1 VSSEA
6 NLDQLIPA
14 WLDLVRRSDVALGL
28 APQEALDRAERLL
41 QDLRSSSSS
50 LNGWKGDADEVEV
63 LHALTAVVCRDQ
75 PPDPENALRDLEVVF
90 TYISSLRWFA
100 DQYGGPGELL
110 AYCAVHG
117 WRLARQYSRWPE
129 TEKWRQR
136 TCVYNE
142 SDKRVS
148 RVLSILALGGEGLA
162 TELSVRDTG
171 LLLCLYE
178 RIRSQVETSPFSVR
192 EYSEIL
198 YSFLQESWEGVEL
211 GDENHHFQGE
221 FALTAGTASR
231 FLFKMDVAEAWLRK
245 AEESFSIAAN
255 AEPFLARVAY
265 QRLALAV
272 EQRKLDEVLDLSP
285 RWAATF
291 RRLDMIEE
299 ALKCRFLEGVSHAER
314 GETVNAIE
322 IHLPI
327 IREAEEV
334 GNTRLVALAAINLS
348 QFFAELGKVEQA
360 LMYARKALPLLE
372 RLDSRVHLV
381 KLQISMARLSQKQ
394 GQLPAALDA
403 YQQALAKA
411 AGLAARGDVAA
422 IHLVIADVLLE
433 MGQETEAEAEVRAA
447 LPIIDEEKMVPEG
460 IAALSLLRESLR
472 RRQIDKQALRD
483 LHGYFQEK

>member
-1 VSSEA
+1 
-6 NLDQLIPA
+6 
-14 WLDLVRRSDVALGL
+14 
-28 APQEALDRAERLL
+28 
-41 QDLRSSSSS
+41 
-50 LNGWKGDADEVEV
+50 
-63 LHALTAVVCRDQ
+63 
-75 PPDPENALRDLEVVF
+75 
-90 TYISSLRWFA
+90 
-100 DQYGGPGELL
+100 
-110 AYCAVHG
+110 
-117 WRLARQYSRWPE
+117 
-129 TEKWRQR
+129 
-136 TCVYNE
+136 
-142 SDKRVS
+142 
-148 RVLSILALGGEGLA
+148 
-162 TELSVRDTG
+162 
-171 LLLCLYE
+171 
-178 RIRSQVETSPFSVR
+178 
-192 EYSEIL
+192 
-198 YSFLQESWEGVEL
+198 
-211 GDENHHFQGE
+211 
-221 FALTAGTASR
+221 
-231 FLFKMDVAEAWLRK
+231 
-245 AEESFSIAAN
+245 
-255 AEPFLARVAY
+255 
-265 QRLALAV
+265 
-272 EQRKLDEVLDLSP
+272 
-285 RWAATF
+285 
-291 RRLDMIEE
+291 MIEE